1 MGSLKAEDGAV
12 VCRTWGRDG
21 LRGSWLVRRK
31 STLGSPTRQAL
42 DPAGT
47 TFVLDSHYL
56 ARVVNFVSAVSVGAV
71 PGQVVRMEPLWSE
84 EQNSVHWKGSITAEP
99 TLHRRPGVHV
109 PSTFP

>member
-1 MGSLKAEDGAV
+1 MALSCAEPGAEM
-12 VCRTWGRDG
+12 DS
-21 LRGSWLVRRK
+21 GSWLVRRK

-71 PGQVVRMEPLWSE
+71 PGRVVRMEPLWSE
-84 EQNSVHWKGSITAEP
+84 EQNSVHGKGSITAEP

-109 PSTFP
+109 PFTFP